1 MKNLIICLT
10 ACLFTGFSWG
20 QESFVQT
27 AEGNWLANGTVRFF
41 STSSKA
47 KLDGTTNKISS
58 TFEIQ
63 AAPRGGYFIKDDLA
77 IGLELFIA
85 TSSTKFENF
94 DGKINTSTLFAAPF
108 VRYYVYDG
116 FFGEGT
122 VGIGTSTTNDE
133 FLGEQKSNV
142 FGWRLGAGYNLPL
155 GQHIS
160 LEPTINYSWENQTPK
175 DAGDFTASNIIT
187 SLFVGLGITAYL

>member
-1 MKNLIICLT
+1 MKNLIICLI
-10 ACLFTGFSWG
+10 ACLCTGLSWG
-20 QESFVQT
+20 QESFSQT

-47 KLDGTTNKISS
+47 KQNGNTSKISS
-58 TFEIQ
+58 TFQIQ
-63 AAPRGGYFIKDDLA
+63 AAPRVGYFLKDNLA
-77 IGLELFIA
+77 VGLEVFVA
-85 TSSTKFENF
+85 TTSTSFENF
-94 DGKINTSTLFAAPF
+94 DGKVNTSSLLAAPF
-108 VRYYVYDG
+108 VRYYFYDG

-122 VGIGTSTTNDE
+122 VGVGSSTTNDE

-155 GQHIS
+155 GNHIS

-175 DAGDFTASNIIT
+175 DAGDFDASSIIT
-187 SLFVGLGITAYL
+187 SVFVGLGITAYL